1 MLHKVGKVGNVDNEF
16 DGTFPDSLDPVQ
28 QRDIDARAFNSKR
41 MWRAME
47 LAISIC
53 KPKHMDVLADAK
65 EDETWTTDDSEDSD
79 EEGPRCK
86 DERAAGSLAM
96 NSLEFLHQ
104 KTQRLKK
111 LEELFNKRHQS
122 LAHEYL
128 GVNLLKHVTPDTES
142 AEDDLKPLFLEHA
155 RRETVSHVKPP
166 RPRCFQ
172 DVLSDP
178 IQYEHFKRFLTKEKE
193 ETPLLFWTAVESMR
207 TTSRSAKARQGRTHG
222 IVKRYFGPAA
232 MHGKDLKCN
241 ADIIK
246 EIPFMEKVTPAMLVS
261 AQACVSKT
269 LEESWFAKYLLT
281 FQDQG
286 GATGITVL
294 PIYGVNGNT
303 NESVRSVK
311 NKTRGLWKCSLGTS
325 SVSVVVS

>member
-1 MLHKVGKVGNVDNEF
+1 
-16 DGTFPDSLDPVQ
+16 
-28 QRDIDARAFNSKR
+28 
-41 MWRAME
+41 
-47 LAISIC
+47 
-53 KPKHMDVLADAK
+53 MDVLADAK

-207 TTSRSAKARQGRTHG
+207 TTSRSAKARQGRT
-222 IVKRYFGPAA
+222 
-232 MHGKDLKCN
+232 
-241 ADIIK
+241 
-246 EIPFMEKVTPAMLVS
+246 
-261 AQACVSKT
+261 
-269 LEESWFAKYLLT
+269 
-281 FQDQG
+281 
-286 GATGITVL
+286 
-294 PIYGVNGNT
+294 
-303 NESVRSVK
+303 
-311 NKTRGLWKCSLGTS
+311 
-325 SVSVVVS
+325 